1 MTILYLDTSS
11 SFLYTGIVKDDRL
24 ICEIKEDL
32 GKDLSVFALKKI
44 TDMLNEN
51 KIQPIDI
58 DKIIVADGPGS
69 FTGIRVGITIAKTY
83 AWALNK
89 KITSISSLDAMALS
103 CKEDGYK
110 VPIIDARHDC
120 SYFGIYDTNN
130 NIVYANK
137 YINNEIIKE
146 EISKLENNYN
156 IISNDTVLED
166 KNIIKYDPDILR
178 IVEKYKDKE
187 DINPHAVNPSYLKLT
202 EAEEKRS

>member
-11 SFLYTGIVKDDRL
+11 SFLYTGLVKDDTL
-24 ICEIKEDL
+24 ICEIKENL

-44 TDMLNEN
+44 TDMLKEN
-51 KIQPIDI
+51 NLEANDI
-58 DKIIVADGPGS
+58 DKIIVVDGPGS

-83 AWALNK
+83 AWALKK
-89 KITSISSLDAMALS
+89 KITSISSLDAMAIS
-103 CKEDGYK
+103 CKEDVYK
-110 VPIIDARHDC
+110 VPVIDARHDC
-120 SYFGIYDTNN
+120 SYFGIYDRNN
-130 NIVYANK
+130 KVVYANK
-137 YINNEIIKE
+137 YINNKIIKE
-146 EISKLENNYN
+146 EISKLGDNYN

-166 KNIIKYDPDILR
+166 ENIIKYDPDILR